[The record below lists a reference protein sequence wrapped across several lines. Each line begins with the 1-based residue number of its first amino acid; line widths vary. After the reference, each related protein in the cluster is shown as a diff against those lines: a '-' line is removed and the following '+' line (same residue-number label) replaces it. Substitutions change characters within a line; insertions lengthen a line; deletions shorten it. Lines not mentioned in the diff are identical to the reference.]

1 MALILDG
8 NGLIQGLDAGGLP
21 SGSVNADSL
30 ASTLDLSSK
39 TMTFGNVSASGIT
52 FPATQSA
59 SGNANT
65 LDDYEEG
72 TWTPIFISASGA
84 FDSVTYSA
92 NRVGKYVKI
101 GQVVYITCSFYTT
114 AISVGTASGA
124 VRIGGL
130 PFTSVNNADFG
141 FALKGDIRDFT
152 GEEPFGAQVD
162 AGSTYIGLYFR
173 SNVTGDGAESQV
185 SDLATSGN
193 SNVVGMAGFYFV

>member
-52 FPATQSA
+52 FPASVSA

-72 TWTPIFISASGA
+72 DWTPTLTGSSSNPTGTYNTQAGGYIKIGRLVYVYWRVVFNSG
-84 FDSVTYSA
+84 YSA
-92 NRVGKYVKI
+92 G
-101 GQVVYITCSFYTT
+101 
-114 AISVGTASGA
+114 SGDF
-124 VRIGGL
+124 RLSGL
-130 PFTSVNNADFG
+130 PFTSTAEQMSGNFSLEVYNANDTQTNPVVR
-141 FALKGDIRDFT
+141 A
-152 GEEPFGAQVD
+152 PN
-162 AGSTYIGLYFR
+162 
-173 SNVTGDGAESQV
+173 NVTYLNIVESVDNSAWGSYNWSNFNTGA
-185 SDLATSGN
+185 T
-193 SNVVGMAGFYFV
+193 MYFFGSITYLST

>member
-59 SGNANT
+59 SSNANT

-72 TWTPIFISASGA
+72 TFTPTIVGTSSAGTG
-84 FDSVTYSA
+84 TYSKQTGTYTKIG
-92 NRVGKYVKI
+92 NRVYFSI
-101 GQVVYITCSFYTT
+101 YIIWSAHT
-114 AISVGTASGA
+114 GTGDMN
-124 VRIGGL
+124 IGGL
-130 PFTSVNNADFG
+130 PFTSNSSNFSPCANRPSNLTLTANHLLV
-141 FALKGDIRDFT
+141 
-152 GEEPFGAQVD
+152 PWVVD
-162 AGSTYIGLYFR
+162 NST
-173 SNVTGDGAESQV
+173 TV
-185 SDLATSGN
+185 SLQQY
-193 SNVVGMAGFYFV
+193 VVGGGAVAAVAIDTSAEIAVSGHYFV